1 VFVENLHATRRLET
15 TYYVT
20 DVKQQT
26 DFFWYREQ
34 SGVRVNIG
42 VHNVNVVPL
51 YEDVDHDAAD
61 NSFVTGSP
69 RSDHDKAWFE
79 RVTRKHCRCARR
91 ASLPIRYVPPKH
103 TANERL
109 PKIITNNTKIHFLNC
124 SQRNLV
130 ISNHNCFRLL
140 FDKIA
145 SVYFS

>member
-79 RVTRKHCRCARR
+79 RVTRKHCRCAARLASNSLR
-91 ASLPIRYVPPKH
+91 AAKTHS
-103 TANERL
+103 ERTL
-109 PKIITNNTKIHFLNC
+109 AENYNK
-124 SQRNLV
+124 
-130 ISNHNCFRLL
+130 
-140 FDKIA
+140 
-145 SVYFS
+145 